1 MISPVMPE
9 VGNLAWAPL
18 TAIEEVEIF
27 DRHNGVPTLGI
38 IRTRD
43 HSHLFWRALG
53 YTGDIS
59 LWLYVPLGSDDLAR
73 VDDEDGPGLID
84 GIVHDS
90 PTERFVAVGVA
101 DYHRLVFEREWKI
114 PAHTAQMDV
123 IRPLI
128 DFVHEALS
136 IALREDLAPSRR
148 GHVAKAQEAVQHLTV

>member
-1 MISPVMPE
+1 MPE

-43 HSHLFWRALG
+43 HCHLFWRALG

-59 LWLYVPLGSDDLAR
+59 LWLYVPLDADDLAR
-73 VDDEDGPGLID
+73 IDDEEGAGLLE
-84 GIVHDS
+84 GIVHNS
-90 PTERFVAVGVA
+90 ATERFATIGVA
-101 DYHRLVFEREWKI
+101 DYHRIIFEREWKI
-114 PAHTAQMDV
+114 PARAASEDV
-123 IRPLI
+123 VRHLI
-128 DFVHEALS
+128 DFAYEALS
-136 IALREDLAPSRR
+136 IALREDLPPSRR